1 MSSDPISTYAGGI
14 DGLLQQMEGRRDP
27 MSFAEGEE
35 LPGLDVDLAELAGAE
50 VPPPEEDPIR
60 AIRPV
65 SDNHRKFLDLRA
77 ELAGHSEL
85 AVLHG
90 LLIAHLRKRS
100 QPEHTA
106 ALFHRLWA
114 EQADHLLRQ
123 LNPRWLVS
131 AITTFGEH
139 GLTGEQRRLG
149 HAMSVLFNTMKLYES
164 ERRYSGLGSDT
175 PHTLK
180 GRNKGPLPMAMDA
193 FAITGGGL
201 DVNMI
206 GRLWRDAEKDAV
218 IQPLAHELLVQLT
231 NDDRTVFRRLRIMRR
246 QLERRRAMAGAL
258 RPVPDG
264 ERVIPDNVAPVGF
277 VPPRRSG
284 TLTWAAVCTTHAPLP
299 EIAAWAAH
307 YLELGADH
315 LYIYLDAP
323 NPDAAKVL
331 AAHPKITV
339 ETCDAAYWAR
349 LGKAR
354 PAAHQLRQAF
364 NATQCYQ
371 ACGQHFLGHFDT
383 DEFVIS
389 ASPVFRALD
398 FVSKEA
404 AYARARP
411 VELLAPVDGRGPRHF
426 KRAHRQA
433 GQSRDV
439 LEELY
444 PNFGPYLSGGF
455 ISHTTGKV
463 FARTGIPDTRLGIHT
478 LKYKG
483 EEASNR
489 AELPKMAVAHFHAR
503 DFAHFQSRARFRLDK
518 GSYRKP
524 DGKDDMGLSDVLSF
538 LMREEGEAG
547 LETFFTEVCTAQPDL
562 LKALEARG
570 MLMTHDLELAAKV
583 ARVFGPLPIPKAG
596 AA

>member
-14 DGLLQQMEGRRDP
+14 DGLLKQMEGRRDP
-27 MSFAEGEE
+27 MSFAEGEA
-35 LPGLDVDLAELAGAE
+35 LPGLDADLVELAEAR
-50 VPPPEEDPIR
+50 VPPPEEDPLR
-60 AIRPV
+60 AIKPV

-100 QPEHTA
+100 QPAHTA

-114 EQADHLLRQ
+114 EHASHLLSE

-139 GLTGEQRRLG
+139 GLTAGQRTLG

-175 PHTLK
+175 PFTLK
-180 GRNKGPLPMAMDA
+180 GRNKGPLPMEMDA

-206 GRLWRDAEKDAV
+206 GRLWLDADKDTV
-218 IQPLAHELLVQLT
+218 IQPLAHELLIQLT
-231 NDDRTVFRRLRIMRR
+231 NDPRSVFRRLRIMRR

-258 RPVPDG
+258 RPVADG
-264 ERVIPDNVAPVGF
+264 ERVIPENIAPVGF
-277 VPPRRSG
+277 VPARRSG
-284 TLTWAAVCTTHAPLP
+284 TLTWAAVTTTNAPLP
-299 EIAAWAAH
+299 DIAAWAAH

-315 LYIYLDAP
+315 LYVYLDAP
-323 NPDAAKVL
+323 NSDAAAIL
-331 AAHPKITV
+331 GAHPQISV
-339 ETCDAAYWAR
+339 QTCDSAYWAR
-349 LGKAR
+349 YDKAR
-354 PAAHQLRQAF
+354 PAAHQLRQSF

-371 ACGQHFLGHFDT
+371 KCQEHFLGHFDV

-398 FVSKEA
+398 FVPKDA

-411 VELLAPVDGRGPRHF
+411 VELLAPIDGQGARHF
-426 KRAHRQA
+426 KRSHRQA

-463 FARTGIPDTRLGIHT
+463 FARTGIADTRLGIHT

-489 AELPKMAVAHFHAR
+489 TELPKMAIAHCHAR
-503 DFAHFQSRARFRLDK
+503 DFAHFRDRAQFRLDK
-518 GSYRKP
+518 GSYRKR
-524 DGKDDMGLSDVLSF
+524 DDKEDMGLSDVLSF
-538 LMREEGEAG
+538 LLREEGEAG

-562 LKALEARG
+562 LQALEARG
-570 MLMTHDLELAAKV
+570 MLMTHDLDLEAKV
-583 ARVFGPLPIPKAG
+583 ARVFGPLPLPKAG